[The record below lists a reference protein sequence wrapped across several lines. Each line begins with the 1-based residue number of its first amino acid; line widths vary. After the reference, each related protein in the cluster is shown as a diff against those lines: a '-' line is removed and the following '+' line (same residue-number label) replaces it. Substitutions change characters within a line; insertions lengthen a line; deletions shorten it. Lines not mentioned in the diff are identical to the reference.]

1 MSANLLDEAMKA
13 QLAQEWA
20 RFRKALAA
28 AGDIGALNLEE
39 WRIVAERDRKG
50 IPPALS
56 VAAVQGLLKLE
67 KSGLRGQSIRG
78 GEETALATMKL
89 AAQAQAHEVRLQDAE
104 HSEAY
109 AVLAYQAGRRLGLDE
124 AKAVVFGDAMA
135 YLVTGWMQAH
145 AESGRSSKVIMEF
158 QKSAGA
164 PPEGGFL
171 WSQLQSLSS
180 RNGFKA
186 MVDMARQMG
195 TPAFR

>member
-13 QLAQEWA
+13 QLAVEWA

-28 AGDIGALNLEE
+28 AGDIGNVNLEE
-39 WRIVAERDRKG
+39 WRIVQDRDRRG
-50 IPPALS
+50 LPPALS

-67 KSGLRGQSIRG
+67 KSGLRGQAIRG
-78 GEETALATMKL
+78 GEETALPTMKL
-89 AAQAQAHEVRLQDAE
+89 AAQAQAHEVRLADAD
-104 HSEAY
+104 HSEVY

-124 AKAVVFGDAMA
+124 AKAVVFGDAVA
-135 YLVTGWMQAH
+135 YLMTGWMQAH
-145 AESGRSSKVIMEF
+145 AEGSKTDKVIMEF
-158 QKSAGA
+158 KKAAGA

-186 MVDMARQMG
+186 MVELARLMG
-195 TPAFR
+195 TAVFR

>member
-1 MSANLLDEAMKA
+1 MSAHLLDDAVKA
-13 QLAQEWA
+13 QLALEWA
-20 RFRKALAA
+20 RFRKALAT
-28 AGDIGALNLEE
+28 AGDIGELNLEE

-50 IPPALS
+50 LPPALS

-67 KSGLRGQSIRG
+67 KSGLRGQAIRG
-78 GEETALATMKL
+78 GEETVVPVMKL
-89 AAQAQAHEVRLQDAE
+89 VAQSQAHEVRLADAD

-124 AKAVVFGDAMA
+124 AKAVVFGDAVA
-135 YLVTGWMQAH
+135 YLMTNWMQAH
-145 AESGRSSKVIMEF
+145 AEGSRTDRVIMEF
-158 QKSAGA
+158 KKTAGA

-171 WSQLQSLSS
+171 WSQLQSLSC

-186 MVDMARQMG
+186 MVEMVRLMG

>member
-1 MSANLLDEAMKA
+1 MSADLLDDAMKA
-13 QLAQEWA
+13 QLAVEWA

-28 AGDIGALNLEE
+28 AGDIGELNLEE
-39 WRIVAERDRKG
+39 WRLVAERDRKG

-67 KSGLRGQSIRG
+67 KSGLRGQVIRT
-78 GEETALATMKL
+78 GEETAIPTMKL
-89 AAQAQAHEVRLQDAE
+89 VAQAQAHEVRIQDAD

-124 AKAVVFGDAMA
+124 AKAVVFGDAAA
-135 YLVTGWMQAH
+135 YLMTNWMQAH
-145 AESGRSSKVIMEF
+145 VEGSRTDRVIMEF
-158 QKSAGA
+158 KKTAGA

-171 WSQLQSLSS
+171 WSQLLSLSC

-186 MVDMARQMG
+186 MVDLVRQMG
-195 TPAFR
+195 TPWFR